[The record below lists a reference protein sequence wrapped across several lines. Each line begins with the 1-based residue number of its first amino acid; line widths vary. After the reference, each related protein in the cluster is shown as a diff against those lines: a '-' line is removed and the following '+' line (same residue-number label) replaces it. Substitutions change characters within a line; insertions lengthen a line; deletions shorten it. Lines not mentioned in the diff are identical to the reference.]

1 MTPGDDAGIGK
12 EIEMDIEM
20 LGAGRVLDYF
30 VAERV
35 MGWLWVVTEGKRYLA
50 NPECTLPQATGEE
63 PMWQGDYI
71 FVPHY
76 STDIAA
82 AWHVVLKMREL
93 NYSFDAGSWENM
105 DDGNDW
111 DVCFEHQNEL
121 VGRHSQAP
129 SFELAICQ
137 AAIKAIEISAA
148 LAAATEEG

>member
-63 PMWQGDYI
+63 PMWQGHYI

-76 STDIAA
+76 STDMAA
-82 AWHVVLKMREL
+82 AFSILEHLL
-93 NYSFDAGSWENM
+93 TQGHSYSFGHNHEGWFVRIDNAKK
-105 DDGNDW
+105 
-111 DVCFEHQNEL
+111 VTYTT
-121 VGRHSQAP
+121 AP
-129 SFELAICQ
+129 LAIC
-137 AAIKAIEISAA
+137 KAA
-148 LAAATEEG
+148 LALQAARAASQ